1 MDRNKSGLNGTG
13 MVMPG
18 SRKSFAQQAEIDLR
32 EARAGLANM
41 LDNATLGGR
50 ERFNTVDVHDTK
62 KAIGKINNA
71 LVYFD
76 HLKKVRAGMK
86 EILG

>member
-1 MDRNKSGLNGTG
+1 MGIS
-13 MVMPG
+13 V
-18 SRKSFAQQAEIDLR
+18 SQQAEFDLR
-32 EARAGLANM
+32 EARTTLANM
-41 LDNATLGGR
+41 LDDAEIGGR
-50 ERFNTVDVHDTK
+50 GRFNTVDVHGMK
-62 KAIGKINNA
+62 EVIGKINNA